1 MKMHNDDIK
10 QRKRFVCNKCKV
22 PRIYRIRAFRSY
34 TNTTEALEALVIALN
49 IDRLKFFSLTL
60 NDPIVLKTNT

>member
-1 MKMHNDDIK
+1 M
-10 QRKRFVCNKCKV
+10 

-34 TNTTEALEALVIALN
+34 TNTTEALEALVTALN